1 MEKSLTIKVLE
12 LIEKNDMTNLKKILE
27 ESDEIELLKTFH
39 DLEEEEQVII
49 FRLLSKNMALNIFEL
64 LDTDEQQNL
73 IKSFTNERV
82 VEFLNTLAP
91 DDRVK
96 LLDEM
101 PAGVAKNIIAS
112 LSKEEKELTNL
123 LMGYEPET
131 AGRIMTTEYISLNRD
146 MTVEE
151 AFKKIRS
158 QASKKETIYTLYVTD
173 AQKKL
178 EGVLS
183 LKDLIIAEPNVKIE
197 EIMAESVVSV
207 STSTDQEKVANT
219 LKELDLL
226 ALPVVDKEE
235 RIVGI
240 VTIDDAIDIL
250 EEEATEDIYDQ
261 AGLADVTG
269 NETNRSEV
277 LIRGSL
283 LKIWKVRLPFLMI
296 TLLAGTISGL
306 VIGNFE
312 EILESV
318 AMVAFFIPMI
328 MDMGGSVGTQ
338 SSTLFVRGVSLGQV
352 NLSKFMK
359 HLVKEILVGASIGI
373 IVGSLAGII
382 ATVWHNNHLLG
393 LSVGLAIVAT
403 TTFAATLGFLV
414 PYILIKLK
422 IDQAA
427 GSTPIIT
434 AMKDIA
440 GLLIYFTIVSLLL
453 GHMLY

>member
-1 MEKSLTIKVLE
+1 MENELTIKVLE
-12 LIEKNDMTNLKKILE
+12 LLEKNDMATLKQILE

-39 DLEEEEQVII
+39 DLEDKSQVII
-49 FRLLSKNMALNIFEL
+49 FRLLSKNAALNIFEL
-64 LDTDEQQNL
+64 LDTDDQQNL

-101 PAGVAKNIIAS
+101 PAGVAKNFISS
-112 LSKEEKELTNL
+112 LSKEEKDITNL

-131 AGRIMTTEYISLNRD
+131 AGRIMTTEYISLKRD
-146 MTVEE
+146 MTAEE
-151 AFKKIRS
+151 SFKKIRS
-158 QASKKETIYTLYVTD
+158 QASQKETIYTLYVTD
-173 AQKKL
+173 SHKKL

-183 LKDLIIAEPNVKIE
+183 LKDLIMAEPDVKIE
-197 EIMAESVVSV
+197 DLMAESVVSV
-207 STSTDQEKVANT
+207 STNTDQEQVANT

-226 ALPVVDKEE
+226 ALPVVDKEG

-240 VTIDDAIDIL
+240 VTIDDAVDIL
-250 EEEATEDIYDQ
+250 EEEATEDIYDR

-277 LIRGSL
+277 LIKGSL
-283 LKIWKVRLPFLMI
+283 FKIWKVRLPFLMI

-352 NLSKFMK
+352 NLSKFFK
-359 HLVKEILVGASIGI
+359 HLIKEILVGASIGI
-373 IVGSLAGII
+373 IVGTLAGVI
-382 ATVWHNNHLLG
+382 ATIWHNNYLLG